1 MSNGFNWT
9 AALAGAALVPAAA
22 YGVAGLRPVAVPAD
36 LPSPEEAARRAAR
49 RRRQNQQA
57 VGYVAG
63 GAALAAAALAAS
75 GVLRQSRSMQSGA
88 YGGAIGAGL
97 LALALL
103 ATLPSA
109 PAEIPFT
116 PPRPGPEPEPAPGPT
131 APAFVIQN
139 ATLYAQPNVGS
150 APLRPLP
157 RGARVEVESAAS
169 PGWVYAYYAPTGLA
183 PAEGYLR
190 IEDISATAPTLMQQ
204 ASTGQALPGQAL
216 PPPFFSEDA
225 DWVAVTPGE
234 VRPPEVEEAK
244 RKLEGAYR
252 SSASIAIRNALA
264 EQYRLARV
272 RAGLPEQETFP
283 VTGPARCVSPEG
295 CPLFA
300 APDGQNRIGTIS
312 ATERGAFIGDVRGQ
326 WAHVQVLMT
335 PIPEELPTLAIPTG
349 GLSGWTPI
357 EGLQVARPRMLPP
370 MPMPMGVPLGG
381 RGRFPEA
388 VQKAIDAVRSAQLNG
403 QSSAIVQGLMG
414 NARRAGAAAG
424 IDPAEIDRALANA
437 TAAPTIAVALTTL
450 ELTQYIGEGDKA
462 APSGPYKVPAGA
474 IVTTLDRRGIGRLR
488 QRPSQGTST
497 GFVSVFGESG
507 KGRMTRSQ
515 VLAPPAMFSQAET
528 AFSPET
534 MRQAAVLA
542 PGTEVTLVGE
552 GGGVNSLYVAE
563 PAGQVNGVSSS
574 GGVVRFSVHPTDS
587 SKGRVWYLVQA
598 SVPTL
603 EGYVSPGS
611 PRARKV
617 VQGWIPHDSVAI
629 EASQTT
635 QLPTEQSV
643 LVQYMLDDRSAGKGM
658 ITARGWVRSGQI
670 RMLPGGNRALPELA
684 NVDFTSRGWPINKGR
699 QFTERLGRASQRPQ
713 PQSRVPV
720 VSKVVTPMSRVC
732 GPAGCRLRAT
742 AGGAI
747 TGTLPPGTPVT
758 ITEQTRGLR
767 GSFYARVDGETVRG
781 QWVHSSDLATPAA
794 ASTGALFAHVY
805 GGRS

>member
-103 ATLPSA
+103 ATLPPA
-109 PAEIPFT
+109 PAEVPFV
-116 PPRPGPEPEPAPGPT
+116 PPRPGPDPEPAPGPT

-169 PGWVYAYYAPTGLA
+169 PGWVYAYYTPTGLA

-190 IEDISATAPTLMQQ
+190 IEDISATAPALMQQ
-204 ASTGQALPGQAL
+204 ASTGQALP
-216 PPPFFSEDA
+216 PPFFPEA
-225 DWVAVTPGE
+225 TDWVAVTPGE

-252 SSASIAIRNALA
+252 SSVSIAIRNALA

-272 RAGLPEQETFP
+272 RAGLPEQETYP
-283 VTGPARCVSPEG
+283 ITGPARCVSPEG
-295 CPLFA
+295 CPLFS

-312 ATERGAFIGDVRGQ
+312 ATERGAWIGDVRGR
-326 WAHVQVLMT
+326 WAHVQVLT
-335 PIPEELPTLAIPTG
+335 IPEELPTLATPIG

-357 EGLQVARPRMLPP
+357 EGLQVARPPTMSTAP

-381 RGRFPEA
+381 RGRFFPEA
-388 VQKAIDAVRSAQLNG
+388 VQKSIDAVRSAQLNG

-424 IDPAEIDRALANA
+424 IDPAEIDRALADA
-437 TAAPTIAVALTTL
+437 TAAPAIAVALTTL
-450 ELTQYIGEGDKA
+450 EITQYIGEGDKA
-462 APSGPYKVPAGA
+462 TASGPYKVPAGA
-474 IVTTLDRRGIGRLR
+474 IVATLDRRGIDRLR
-488 QRPSQGTST
+488 RRPPQGTST
-497 GFVSVFGESG
+497 GFVATFGESG
-507 KGRMTRSQ
+507 KGRMTRRQ
-515 VLAPPAMFSQAET
+515 VLAPPAIYSQAET
-528 AFSPET
+528 TFSAET

-552 GGGVNSLYVAE
+552 AGGVNSLYVAE

-574 GGVVRFSVHPTDS
+574 GGGVRFSVHPTDS
-587 SKGRVWYLVQA
+587 SKGKVWHLVQA

-617 VQGWIPHDSVAI
+617 VQGWIPQDSVVI
-629 EASQTT
+629 ERSSTT
-635 QLPTEQSV
+635 TLPTDQSV
-643 LVQYMLDDRSAGKGM
+643 LVQYLLDDRSAGKGM
-658 ITARGWVRSGQI
+658 ITARGWVRSEQI
-670 RMLPGGNRALPELA
+670 RMLPGGDRSLPELK
-684 NVDFTSRGWPINKGR
+684 NVDWRGGWPVNKGR
-699 QFTERLGRASQRPQ
+699 QFTERLGRVSQRPP

-720 VSKVVTPMSRVC
+720 VSKAVTPMSRVC

-781 QWVHSSDLATPAA
+781 QWVHSSELATPPATAA
-794 ASTGALFAHVY
+794 TGALFAHVY